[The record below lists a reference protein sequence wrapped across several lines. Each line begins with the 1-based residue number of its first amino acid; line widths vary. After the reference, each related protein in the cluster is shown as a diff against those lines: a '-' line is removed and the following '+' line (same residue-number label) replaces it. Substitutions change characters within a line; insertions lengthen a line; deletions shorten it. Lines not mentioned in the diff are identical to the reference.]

1 MNKIVMLDINFDYGN
16 EIQTINPVLLISK
29 NDVVLV
35 VGHEPFLGHW
45 AKEITGTPIDFKTGS
60 IAIFEYDPAGHG
72 KLLLYVQPKAATL
85 IL

>member
-35 VGHEPFLGHW
+35 DCGYL
-45 AKEITGTPIDFKTGS
+45 
-60 IAIFEYDPAGHG
+60 IFYLFGR
-72 KLLLYVQPKAATL
+72 
-85 IL
+85 

>member
-35 VGHEPFLGHW
+35 DCGYPNFLSFLEDEMKSKKNIH
-45 AKEITGTPIDFKTGS
+45 
-60 IAIFEYDPAGHG
+60 
-72 KLLLYVQPKAATL
+72 
-85 IL
+85 ILRWFQVK